1 MTDIRYFHV
10 GYTTKI
16 KSVFTHNVKRQI
28 HISKK
33 TQIIIKIQSELS
45 PVCNGDN
52 IGYVTLDLT

>member
-33 TQIIIKIQSELS
+33 TQSELS